1 MTTSSTAKTKKI
13 TVDLPIE
20 YWWQLHKIEGVG
32 SYRNKPSNEIVRQF
46 VIERLDKECLTQESL
61 PTQRGETGIGEINLD
76 DIGIE
81 VDVISDINKT
91 SFKPTEYKSLSIKK
105 EKRQERSFRPFRPF
119 RLAFFTVMSFL
130 LFA

>member
-20 YWWQLHKIEGVG
+20 YWWQLHKIEGIG
-32 SYRNKPSNEIVRQF
+32 HYRKMPLNEIARQF
-46 VIERLDKECLTQESL
+46 VIERLDKECLTQKSL
-61 PTQRGETGIGEINLD
+61 PTQRGETCIGEINLD

-119 RLAFFTVMSFL
+119 RLALFTVMSFL